1 MARTKKSNAEV
12 KVRRIIREELSGLT
26 ASLEIDPI
34 YNASEVIS
42 HLDALLTRPDHE
54 VNLNEIRSG
63 IYSLRSI
70 LPEIIEEM
78 NIIRDTFSD

>member
-1 MARTKKSNAEV
+1 MARKKKSDTEDR
-12 KVRRIIREELSGLT
+12 VRRIVREELSGIS

-42 HLDALLTRPDHE
+42 QLDAILSRPDHE
-54 VNLNEIRSG
+54 INLNEVRGG
-63 IYSLRSI
+63 IYNLRKI
-70 LPEIIEEM
+70 LPEIIEEI

>member
-1 MARTKKSNAEV
+1 MARKKKSNTEDR
-12 KVRRIIREELSGLT
+12 VRRIVREELSGLT

-34 YNASEVIS
+34 YNASEIIS

-54 VNLNEIRSG
+54 INLNEVRG
-63 IYSLRSI
+63 GVYNLRKI

>member
-1 MARTKKSNAEV
+1 MAHTKKSNAEDR
-12 KVRRIIREELSGLT
+12 VRRIVREELSGIS

-42 HLDALLTRPDHE
+42 RLDVLLTRPDHE
-54 VNLNEIRSG
+54 INLCEIREG
-63 IYSLRSI
+63 INNLREI
-70 LPEIIEEM
+70 LPEIIEEI

>member
-1 MARTKKSNAEV
+1 MARAKKSNTEDR
-12 KVRRIIREELSGLT
+12 VRRIVREELSGLT

-34 YNASEVIS
+34 YNASEIIS

-54 VNLNEIRSG
+54 INLNEVRG
-63 IYSLRSI
+63 GVYNLRKI